1 MKNPIVRR
9 GSHLLL
15 SLTLAASISG
25 HNARAEETDSSS
37 ASGPYVTPSVDV
49 SVHYEMV
56 SPQSPLPVHQDMHW
70 QVASLRQRIDPENS
84 AVYMVTSWSD
94 HTLTVV
100 DTLGHRRS
108 VMPAPGAT
116 LTLPGQIPPGSF
128 RKLGT
133 DMVSGQLCTVWRTTD
148 QDGHESDACY
158 TQDGILLQVK
168 QQGRILVRALSVDRT
183 PQPDALFAIPE
194 SYSAVAPAR

>member
-1 MKNPIVRR
+1 MKNPIARR
-9 GSHLLL
+9 ISFLLL
-15 SLTLAASISG
+15 TLPLSVLLSG
-25 HNARAEETDSSS
+25 HPARAEEADPS
-37 ASGPYVTPSVDV
+37 ANGPYVTPSVDV

-84 AVYMVTSWSD
+84 AVYMVTSWRD

-108 VMPAPGAT
+108 VMRAPGAT
-116 LTLPGQIPPGSF
+116 LTLPGQVPPDSF
-128 RKLGT
+128 KKLGT

-158 TQDGILLQVK
+158 TEDGILLQVK
-168 QQGRILVRALSVDRT
+168 QQGRILVRALSVERT
-183 PQPDALFAIPE
+183 PQPDTLFVIPE
-194 SYSAVAPAR
+194 SYSTVAPAR